1 MHHISRR
8 IFWEKVDHTK
18 TTSSWVSE
26 LCWYGWQLKNFQM
39 LTSTLVRNLNDT
51 NKKQN
56 YNLMFKKPKS
66 TSVYNYLSGL
76 YFVQPQSRLEN
87 LESWKHE

>member
-1 MHHISRR
+1 M
-8 IFWEKVDHTK
+8 
-18 TTSSWVSE
+18 
-26 LCWYGWQLKNFQM
+26 
-39 LTSTLVRNLNDT
+39 VRNLNDT

-76 YFVQPQSRLEN
+76 YFVQPQSGLEN